1 MEKQSAQ
8 VYGQDFLVSIPHYYC
23 LEYTEGDHVM
33 EVEIDFRNPVP
44 CLDGKAIKAWRPPY
58 DKENIGSNKKKSIMR
73 NIIEYLQVV
82 KGFPAVEIINEI
94 K

>member
-1 MEKQSAQ
+1 
-8 VYGQDFLVSIPHYYC
+8 
-23 LEYTEGDHVM
+23 
-33 EVEIDFRNPVP
+33 
-44 CLDGKAIKAWRPPY
+44 
-58 DKENIGSNKKKSIMR
+58 MR